1 MKKVLLPAVG
11 LMLVIMMPAQA
22 VERGELLAN
31 SCFSCHGYDGR
42 LSNATIPTLE
52 NYPASMIV
60 SQMKAYRDGSRTGTI
75 MNRHAKGYTDEEI
88 ELMAKFI
95 GKQGLQEHYDEY

>member
-1 MKKVLLPAVG
+1 MKKVLLPAAG
-11 LMLVIMMPAQA
+11 LMLSTMLPAQA
-22 VERGELLAN
+22 VERGELLAH

-42 LSNATIPTLE
+42 LDNATIPTLE
-52 NYPASMIV
+52 NYPASMII
-60 SQMKAYRDGSRTGTI
+60 SQMKAYRDGTRQGTI

-95 GKQGLQEHYDEY
+95 GRQGQ

>member
-1 MKKVLLPAVG
+1 MRKVLLPAAG
-11 LMLVIMMPAQA
+11 LLLATMMPAQA

-31 SCFSCHGYDGR
+31 SCFSCHGYEGKLD
-42 LSNATIPTLE
+42 NPKIPSLE
-52 NYPASMIV
+52 NYPASMII
-60 SQMKAYRDGSRTGTI
+60 SQMKAYRDGTRTGTI

-95 GKQGLQEHYDEY
+95 GKQGL